1 MDLNYVEKYKAG
13 FLEEAAAS
21 GLSFINA
28 PPDNP
33 IAFIKLCGPG
43 HLVDG
48 AYLANINISNDL
60 AAPLKFKCDVL
71 TKNNA
76 MLFQHLDFENNCNE
90 NVVGSELVHGVV
102 FNNNECYLSYSVRFN
117 RQYSTLPIGADNAES
132 FYLSPF
138 AVDPYVG
145 DIKDLNVDSTF
156 IDVNSLNAGNGR
168 LLTFQEGYNYELEPE
183 TNFEVPGLVL
193 SALAGGGLGRWPCS
207 EEEDT
212 QAADYVTNINGVSPN
227 EMGQV
232 FLKCTNDCLAIE
244 PVKGATTNQ
253 RGLIVSANCAPCC
266 RCGDYNKVGKFIRS
280 YAAIYAK
287 MAKEYLALVSTYN
300 SVREQFGNTTVC
312 CDTKDKMN
320 ARFKIWPQQNFMV
333 QVQALMENNFKN
345 AICLCESRLEVEV
358 VTDVEITQTE
368 TIGDQEIEHTIPAN
382 TRLII
387 TPLPEASYL
396 YFKNVNPGNQVT
408 VDNAGPG
415 KISVKADIGEGLP
428 IFGSCDDSEGGEGL
442 PANCME
448 SCDGYLMLT
457 AGFTITDPKFR
468 RIVHLRQ
475 QADAN
480 FDGLEIPMVLKFGYI
495 GSPSDDP
502 CAGCTGNYVTLPLG
516 SNGVTRR
523 VKIGPNRKSVN
534 PCAPIRLRNITVDE
548 DTGDYVAN
556 FPEDTNVNVTAGATL
571 TITRRA
577 YIGDTQEWQ
586 DMPQLTVQ
594 VPVNSQTSKI
604 VLKTSSD
611 QNPLTGT
618 PAGAIGVA
626 FTVTTSGQ
634 NMTSK
639 CYPDPSDPNAGEDI
653 NVAPSSVT
661 YSVRL

>member
-21 GLSFINA
+21 GLSFIN
-28 PPDNP
+28 PPPENP
-33 IAFIKLCGPG
+33 IAFIRLCGPS

-48 AYLANINISNDL
+48 ACLTNISISNDL

-90 NVVGSELVHGVV
+90 NLVGSELAHGVV

-138 AVDPYVG
+138 AIDPYVG
-145 DIKDLNVDSTF
+145 DIKDLNVNTTP
-156 IDVNSLNAGNGR
+156 IDVNSLSAGNGR

-183 TNFEVPGLVL
+183 ANFEVPGLVL
-193 SALAGGGLGRWPCS
+193 SALAGGGLGRWPCL
-207 EEEDT
+207 EEDDT
-212 QAADYVTNINGVSPN
+212 QAPKYVTSINGVSPN
-227 EMGQV
+227 EMGQI
-232 FLKCTNDCLAIE
+232 FLTCTNDCLAIE

-287 MAKEYLALVSTYN
+287 MAKEYLALVETYN
-300 SVREQFGNTTVC
+300 SVRRQFGDTAVC
-312 CDTKDKMN
+312 CSTKNKMN

-345 AICLCESRLEVEV
+345 AICLCEAELVVEV

-368 TIGDQEIEHTIPAN
+368 TIGDQEIQHTIPAN
-382 TRLII
+382 TPLIV

-408 VDNAGPG
+408 VDAGTG
-415 KISVKADIGEGLP
+415 VISVKADIGEGLP
-428 IFGSCDDSEGGEGL
+428 ISGSCDESEGGEGL

-475 QADAN
+475 QADSN
-480 FDGLEIPMVLKFGYI
+480 FDGLEIPMVLKFGYK
-495 GSPSDDP
+495 GSPDDDP
-502 CAGCTGNYVTLPLG
+502 CAGCTENVTLPLG

-534 PCAPIRLRNITVDE
+534 PCAPVRLRNITVDE
-548 DTGDYVAN
+548 ETGDYLAN
-556 FPEDTNVNVTAGATL
+556 FPEDTAVNVATGATL
-571 TITRRA
+571 IITRRA

-586 DMPQLTVQ
+586 DMTELTVS
-594 VPVNSQTSKI
+594 VPVNPQTSKI
-604 VLKTSSD
+604 ILP
-611 QNPLTGT
+611 NPLTDT
-618 PAGAIGVA
+618 PEGAIGVA

-634 NMTSK
+634 GMTSK
-639 CYPDPSDPNAGEDI
+639 CYPDPSDPDAGEDI

-661 YSVRL
+661 YSIRL